1 MSLSAGSSVQRR
13 RHGAELQK
21 VLLDAAWEELVE
33 GGYDSFT
40 IDAVA
45 VRAHTSRAVLYRRW
59 PTKQDLVKAAIASRG
74 FQQTIEIP
82 DTGTLR
88 GDLIEFMNQAN
99 GSRAQKG
106 LALVTRLGAFYNDT
120 GTNIADLR
128 QGLVHARSD
137 AIDHM
142 LQRAVDRGEIDPAK
156 LTRRVRHVAF
166 DLFLHELMMTLQPV
180 PKTVITEI
188 VDEIFL
194 PLVTAS

>member
-1 MSLSAGSSVQRR
+1 MSLSSDPSVQRR

-21 VLLDAAWEELVE
+21 VLLDAAWEELVD

-45 VRAHTSRAVLYRRW
+45 ARAHTSRAVLYRRW

-106 LALVTRLGAFYNDT
+106 IALITRLGAFYNDT

-137 AIDHM
+137 AIDRM
-142 LQRAVDRGEIDPAK
+142 LQRAVDRGEIDPAR
-156 LTRRVRHVAF
+156 LTPRVRRVTF
-166 DLFLHELMMTLQPV
+166 DLFLHEIMTTLQPV
-180 PKTVITEI
+180 PKTVINEI

-194 PLVTAS
+194 PIVTPR

>member
-1 MSLSAGSSVQRR
+1 MSLSADPSAQRR
-13 RHGAELQK
+13 RHGAELQTA
-21 VLLDAAWEELVE
+21 LLEAAWEELVE
-33 GGYDSFT
+33 SGYDSFT

-74 FQQTIEIP
+74 FHQTIEIP

-156 LTRRVRHVAF
+156 LTPRVRSVTF
-166 DLFLHELMMTLQPV
+166 DLFLHELMTTLQPV
-180 PKTVITEI
+180 PQNVITEI
-188 VDEIFL
+188 IDEIFL
-194 PLVTAS
+194 PLVTLS

>member
-1 MSLSAGSSVQRR
+1 MSLSVGSSAQRR

-21 VLLDAAWEELVE
+21 ALLDAAWEELVE
-33 GGYDSFT
+33 GGYDSFA

-45 VRAHTSRAVLYRRW
+45 ARAHTSRAVLYRRW

-74 FQQTIEIP
+74 FQQAIEIP

-106 LALVTRLGAFYNDT
+106 LVLVTRLGAFYSDT
-120 GTNIADLR
+120 GTNLADLR

-156 LTRRVRHVAF
+156 LTPRVRRVAF

-180 PKTVITEI
+180 PKHVITEI

-194 PLVTAS
+194 PLVTAP